1 MPTTSAPAR
10 ADGRA
15 ARWAGQQQRRRREF
29 VEAALRA
36 IAEHGPDVSTEQ
48 IAAEAGVAR
57 TRLYRHFTDAADL
70 QGAIADRVLDLVATQ
85 LQPLWNPHGSAEQM
99 ISASIDALISL
110 LSEHRHL
117 YRYLTKHAPSA
128 RASSQ
133 DVVTDIRTAIGE
145 HLTRIFSRY
154 LDQFGADTRVAAAG
168 AFGLVGLVESAIS
181 RWLDNPGGLSR
192 AELADRLTCWVW
204 LLIDQV
210 LRDSGISLDPREPLA
225 LPD

>member
-1 MPTTSAPAR
+1 V
-10 ADGRA
+10 D
-15 ARWAGQQQRRRREF
+15 
-29 VEAALRA
+29 AALRA

-70 QGAIADRVLDLVATQ
+70 QGAIADHVLDLVATQ
-85 LQPLWNPHGSAEQM
+85 LQPLWNPHGSAAEM
-99 ISASIDALISL
+99 ISASIDALIGL

-128 RASSQ
+128 RTSSQ

-145 HLTRIFSRY
+145 HLTRMFSGY
-154 LDQFGADTRVAAAG
+154 LAQFDVDTRAAAPG

-192 AELADRLTCWVW
+192 DELASQLSRWVW
-204 LLIDQV
+204 LLIYQV
-210 LRDSGISLDPREPLA
+210 LRDNGINLDPSQPLA
-225 LPD
+225 LPGLAAPGTA